1 MKFTVEI
8 DGRQE
13 VVEVVCRPAAA
24 TAEGAQEMLQLVRGG
39 KTVEVRVVYR
49 DGPQFVLEIEERQ
62 GEHVQ
67 RRRLRAAGYA
77 DGEKR
82 QLWVNGSTVH
92 YRVLPEH
99 GAGSET
105 PVGSATNEN
114 SLSASIPA
122 VVSEVLVGVGEQVS
136 AGQKLILLES
146 MKMILPIQAP
156 RDGVV
161 TAIHCEVGEA
171 VQPGRGLVEIGEKG
185 IGEKEIGD

>member
-13 VVEVVCRPAAA
+13 ELEVVRRSAAA
-24 TAEGAQEMLQLVRGG
+24 TAEGAQETLHIVHDGQE
-39 KTVEVRVVYR
+39 VEVRVVYR
-49 DGPQFVLEIEERQ
+49 DGPHFVLEIEERQ
-62 GEHVQ
+62 GDHVQ

-77 DGEKR
+77 EGEQR
-82 QLWVNGSTVH
+82 QMWVNGSTVD

-99 GAGSET
+99 GTGGEGTTGGA
-105 PVGSATNEN
+105 ANEN

-122 VVSEVLVGVGEQVS
+122 VVSEVLVSVGEQVS

-171 VQPGRGLVEIGEKG
+171 VQPGRGLVEVGEREVG
-185 IGEKEIGD
+185 G